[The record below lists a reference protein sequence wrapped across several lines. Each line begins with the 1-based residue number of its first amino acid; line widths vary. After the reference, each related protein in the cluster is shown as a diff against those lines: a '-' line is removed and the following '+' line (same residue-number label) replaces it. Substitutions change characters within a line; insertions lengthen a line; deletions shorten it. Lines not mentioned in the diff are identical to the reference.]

1 MKNVLIGL
9 LLLLVCTAGFSWTA
23 LEDYSNV
30 EYVYYKTTGF
40 DDGEEGI
47 DEIIYGVNIEIT
59 KDGYLIKNET
69 IYNMP
74 PEAVLDSSVLFGQ
87 SAALSMYTMFD
98 FVTLMVLAAVDFEEM
113 VTTNLFMVGGTIKYE
128 GQMTVQGKSRSYT
141 GEKVVYYDEDKQIVK
156 YWVINKNIPFP
167 LLNVTLEEGEETIRT
182 VLWDYKMR

>member
-1 MKNVLIGL
+1 MKKVLMGLIL
-9 LLLLVCTAGFSWTA
+9 LLICTVGFSWTA
-23 LEDYSNV
+23 LEDYTNV

-40 DDGEEGI
+40 DDGEDGI
-47 DEIIYGVNIEIT
+47 DEITYGAHIEKA
-59 KDGYLIKNET
+59 KDGYLVKNET

-74 PEAVLDSSVLFGQ
+74 PDAELDASILLGQ

-128 GQMTVQGKSRSYT
+128 GQMTVQGKFRSYT

-156 YWVINKNIPFP
+156 YWVINKDIPFP
-167 LLNVTLEEGEETIRT
+167 ILNVTLEDGEEEIRT
-182 VLWDYKMR
+182 ILWDYKMR